1 MTIFLQACA
10 GVLLAVFLILTLGSH
25 GKNMGN
31 LLAMAICCMVAGIAL
46 GYLRP
51 VMAFMKQLENL
62 GNLNGE
68 LIRILL
74 KIAGFGRLT
83 EITSMVCSD
92 AVNSSMG
99 KTLQLLGNVVILWL
113 SVPIFN
119 MLLDLLQEIL
129 GEV

>member
-1 MTIFLQACA
+1 
-10 GVLLAVFLILTLGSH
+10 
-25 GKNMGN
+25 
-31 LLAMAICCMVAGIAL
+31 
-46 GYLRP
+46 
-51 VMAFMKQLENL
+51 MKQLENL

-74 KIAGFGRLT
+74 KIAGIGILT

-92 AVNSSMG
+92 AGNSSMG

-119 MLLDLLQEIL
+119 MLMDLLQEIL

>member
-1 MTIFLQACA
+1 MTLFLQACA

-51 VMAFMKQLENL
+51 VMDFLKQLENL

-74 KIAGFGRLT
+74 KIAGIGMLT

-92 AVNSSMG
+92 AGNSSMG
-99 KTLQLLGNVVILWL
+99 KTLQLLGSVVILWL

-119 MLLDLLQEIL
+119 MLMDLLQEIL